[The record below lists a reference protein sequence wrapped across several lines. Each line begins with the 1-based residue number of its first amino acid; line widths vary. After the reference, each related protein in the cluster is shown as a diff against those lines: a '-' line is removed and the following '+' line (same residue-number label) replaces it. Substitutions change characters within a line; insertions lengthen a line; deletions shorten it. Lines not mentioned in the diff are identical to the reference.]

1 MEFVGATY
9 ELIILCFAY
18 GSPNH
23 SAQRARGAW
32 AVARPD
38 LHGLHVLHVEDD
50 QTLLFFKISDHLG
63 RNPATV
69 KIPRSHI
76 RVFRPK
82 RCKKGTTDR
91 SPPASFQCMRSIL
104 ETIFHS
110 PFLQAFP

>member
-1 MEFVGATY
+1 MDWRTAMEFVGATY

-23 SAQRARGAW
+23 SAQCARGDW

-69 KIPRSHI
+69 KIPRS
-76 RVFRPK
+76 RYTGV
-82 RCKKGTTDR
+82 
-91 SPPASFQCMRSIL
+91 SPQ
-104 ETIFHS
+104 EV
-110 PFLQAFP
+110 